1 MNAAVRGG
9 TVLPVVRSVTT
20 WYDCTRGII
29 RTGLSEA
36 RSPSLKA
43 DNLNHVAVDS

>member
-1 MNAAVRGG
+1 MPLVRGG

-29 RTGLSEA
+29 RTEW
-36 RSPSLKA
+36 
-43 DNLNHVAVDS
+43 